1 MSVLK
6 DTIEKLRNLEAEKKS
21 LLLEIDEL
29 KKTADTKVTALE
41 SEVNALRDE
50 VKSIKILMRGLEPN
64 VKPVIQKIKKGVQNT

>member
-6 DTIEKLRNLEAEKKS
+6 DTIEKLRNLEAEKRG

-41 SEVNALRDE
+41 SEVSALRDE
-50 VKSIKILMRGLEPN
+50 VKSLKILMRGLEPS
-64 VKPVIQKIKKGVQNT
+64 VKPTVQKIKKAM

>member
-6 DTIEKLRNLEAEKKS
+6 DTIEKLRNLEAEKRS

-50 VKSIKILMRGLEPN
+50 VKSLKL
-64 VKPVIQKIKKGVQNT
+64 